1 MAELDISTIIK
12 EKIKNYKKEIKVSNE
27 GKVIS
32 VSDGI
37 ANLVGLEDTMLS
49 ELLLFPNNVY
59 GMALSLE
66 EDMIG
71 AILLGE
77 YSSVNQG
84 DKVLRTGKITSIPV
98 GDELLGR
105 VVNSLGQAVDGKGS
119 IKTKK
124 TRETE
129 LVAPGI
135 MTRESVSEP
144 LETGILAIDSMIPI
158 GKGQRELII
167 GDRKTGKT
175 AIAIDAIINQKGK
188 NVKCVYVSIGQKN
201 STLAVTTQKLIAHNA
216 LEYTTIVSANSS
228 DSDAMQFIAPYAG
241 IAIAEEWMSKGDD
254 VLIIFDDLTK
264 HAVAYRTISLLLRR
278 PPGREAYPGD
288 VFYLHS
294 KLLERA
300 AKLNK
305 RYGGGS
311 ITALPI
317 IETQAGDISAYIP
330 TNVISITDGQIFL
343 MTDAF
348 NSGQRPAVD
357 SGFSVSRVGSA
368 AQTSLIK
375 QLSSAL
381 KLQLANYEEMKS
393 FSEFASDLDA
403 ETKEILETGEKVM
416 EILKQPQYSPYSMEE
431 QAMLLFLVNENMLS
445 PLQLNEMSKF
455 KEEFLKEIHSS
466 KSFQFYMNM
475 MKNGEKLA
483 DNTKDKLK
491 KQITIFMERFK

>member
-12 EKIKNYKKEIKVSNE
+12 EKIKNYKKEIRKTSE

-37 ANLVGLEDTMLS
+37 ANLVGIEDTMLS

-84 DKVLRTGKITSIPV
+84 DKVLRTGKITSVPV

-105 VVNSLGQAVDGKGS
+105 VVNSLGEAVDGKGA
-119 IKTKK
+119 IKTK
-124 TRETE
+124 TRRETE

-175 AIAIDAIINQKGK
+175 AIVIDTIINQKGK

-201 STLAVTTQKLIAHNA
+201 STLAVTAQKLIAHGA
-216 LEYTTIVSANSS
+216 MDYTTIVSANSS

-254 VLIIFDDLTK
+254 VLIVFDDLSK

-305 RYGGGS
+305 KYGGGS

-381 KLQLANYEEMKS
+381 KLQLASYEEMKS

-416 EILKQPQYSPYSMEE
+416 EILKQPQYSPYSMQE
-431 QAMLLFLVNENMLS
+431 QAMFLFLINENMLS
-445 PLQLNEMSKF
+445 SLQLSEMKKF

-466 KSFQFYMNM
+466 KSFKFYMDV
-475 MKNGEKLA
+475 MKNGEKLV
-483 DNTKDKLK
+483 DSSKDKLK
-491 KQITIFMERFK
+491 KQLTSFIERFK